1 MGGEESGGL
10 WTNGNIPERDGM
22 LMGLK
27 LLEIMAK
34 EKKTLNQIL
43 KDIYDEY
50 GYFVYDRNDYLIE
63 ISERDRLKA
72 WLESEI
78 PVVIKS
84 EKVKEVVKIDG
95 FKYIFEDGSWLM
107 IRPSGTEAVVRVYA
121 ESSNEKR
128 LQDLLIIGKKVVER
142 IT

>member
-1 MGGEESGGL
+1 
-10 WTNGNIPERDGM
+10 
-22 LMGLK
+22 
-27 LLEIMAK
+27 
-34 EKKTLNQIL
+34 
-43 KDIYDEY
+43 
-50 GYFVYDRNDYLIE
+50 
-63 ISERDRLKA
+63 A

-78 PVVIKS
+78 PGVIKS

>member
-1 MGGEESGGL
+1 
-10 WTNGNIPERDGM
+10 
-22 LMGLK
+22 
-27 LLEIMAK
+27 
-34 EKKTLNQIL
+34 
-43 KDIYDEY
+43 
-50 GYFVYDRNDYLIE
+50 VYDRNDYLIE
-63 ISERDRLKA
+63 ISERDRLRA

-78 PVVIKS
+78 PAVIKN
-84 EKVKEVVKIDG
+84 EKVMEVITIDG
-95 FKYIFEDGSWLM
+95 FKYIFEDESWLM